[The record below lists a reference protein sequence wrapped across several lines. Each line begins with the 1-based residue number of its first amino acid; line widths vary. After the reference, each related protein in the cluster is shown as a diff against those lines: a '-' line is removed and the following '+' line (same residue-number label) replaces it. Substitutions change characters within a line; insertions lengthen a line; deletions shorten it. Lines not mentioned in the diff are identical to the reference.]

1 MPADHIQELGTDS
14 YAEGQ
19 GICEKG
25 YKETDMSHSETDVSG
40 EARPKCRCYVI
51 QTVTSQEEIMV
62 QLMQKQISPELFSE
76 VFIPRRQMNRRIRGK
91 WQTTRELLFPGYIFI
106 LAPDPVA
113 LFQELRNIPRL
124 SKLLHA
130 EAFEFIPL
138 KPAEQ
143 RFIEKI
149 GQRRGDHIF
158 AISEI
163 ELDPKVPYQ
172 RGDSVRITSGDLK
185 DFEGY
190 ILYLDIHKR
199 KAVIRTEMFG
209 GNSVDV
215 HVGIEI
221 VTKL

>member
-14 YAEGQ
+14 YAAGQ

-51 QTVTSQEEIMV
+51 QTVTSQEEILV

-209 GNSVDV
+209 GSSVDV

>member
-1 MPADHIQELGTDS
+1 MPADHIQELGSDS
-14 YAEGQ
+14 YAAGQ

-209 GNSVDV
+209 GSSVDV

>member
-51 QTVTSQEEIMV
+51 QTVTSQEEILV

-124 SKLLHA
+124 SNLLHA

-209 GNSVDV
+209 GSSVDV

>member
-1 MPADHIQELGTDS
+1 MPADHIQELGSGS
-14 YAEGQ
+14 YAAGQ

-51 QTVTSQEEIMV
+51 QTVTSQEEILV

-76 VFIPRRQMNRRIRGK
+76 VFIPSRQMNRRIRGK

-124 SKLLHA
+124 SNLLHA

-163 ELDPKVPYQ
+163 ELDPKVSYQ

-209 GNSVDV
+209 GSSVDV

>member
-25 YKETDMSHSETDVSG
+25 YKESRMSHSETDVNG
-40 EARPKCRCYVI
+40 EARSINRCYVI
-51 QTVTSQEEIMV
+51 QTITSQEQILVELI
-62 QLMQKQISPELFSE
+62 QKQISPMFYTEI
-76 VFIPRRQMNRRIRGK
+76 FIPKRQMNRRIRGK
-91 WQTTRELLFPGYIFI
+91 WQNILELLFPGYVFI
-106 LAPDPVA
+106 ISADPNA

-124 SKLLHA
+124 SNLLHA

>member
-14 YAEGQ
+14 YAAGQ

-124 SKLLHA
+124 SNLLHA

-143 RFIEKI
+143 RFMEKI

-209 GNSVDV
+209 GSSVDV

>member
-1 MPADHIQELGTDS
+1 MGS
-14 YAEGQ
+14 YAAGQ

-25 YKETDMSHSETDVSG
+25 HKETDMSHSETDVSG

>member
-14 YAEGQ
+14 YAAGQ

-51 QTVTSQEEIMV
+51 QTVTSQEEILV

-113 LFQELRNIPRL
+113 LFQELRNILRL

-209 GNSVDV
+209 GSSVDV

>member
-25 YKETDMSHSETDVSG
+25 YKESRMSHSETDVNG
-40 EARPKCRCYVI
+40 EARSINRCYVI
-51 QTVTSQEEIMV
+51 QTITSQEQILVELI
-62 QLMQKQISPELFSE
+62 QKQISPMFYTEI
-76 VFIPRRQMNRRIRGK
+76 FIPKRQMNRRIRGK
-91 WQTTRELLFPGYIFI
+91 WQNILELLFPGYVFI
-106 LAPDPVA
+106 ISDNPAA

>member
-1 MPADHIQELGTDS
+1 MPADHIQELGSGS
-14 YAEGQ
+14 YAAGQ

-163 ELDPKVPYQ
+163 ELDPKVSYQ

-209 GNSVDV
+209 GSSVDV

>member
-1 MPADHIQELGTDS
+1 
-14 YAEGQ
+14 
-19 GICEKG
+19 
-25 YKETDMSHSETDVSG
+25 MSHSETDVSG

-113 LFQELRNIPRL
+113 LFQELRNVPRL
-124 SKLLHA
+124 SNLLHA

>member
-1 MPADHIQELGTDS
+1 MGS
-14 YAEGQ
+14 YAAGQ

-25 YKETDMSHSETDVSG
+25 HKETDMSHSETDVSG

-51 QTVTSQEEIMV
+51 QTVTSQEEILV

-106 LAPDPVA
+106 LAPDPTA

-124 SKLLHA
+124 SNLLHA

-209 GNSVDV
+209 GSSVDV

>member
-25 YKETDMSHSETDVSG
+25 YKESRMSHSETDVNG
-40 EARPKCRCYVI
+40 EARSINRCYVI
-51 QTVTSQEEIMV
+51 QTITSQEQILVELI
-62 QLMQKQISPELFSE
+62 QKQISPMFYTEI
-76 VFIPRRQMNRRIRGK
+76 FIPKRQMNRRIRGK
-91 WQTTRELLFPGYIFI
+91 WQNILELLFPGYVFI
-106 LAPDPVA
+106 ISDNPAA

-124 SKLLHA
+124 SNLLHA
-130 EAFEFIPL
+130 GAFEFIPL

>member
-1 MPADHIQELGTDS
+1 MPADHIQELGSGS
-14 YAEGQ
+14 YAAGQ

-25 YKETDMSHSETDVSG
+25 HKETDMSHSETDVSG

-124 SKLLHA
+124 SNLLHA
-130 EAFEFIPL
+130 GAFEFIPL

>member
-25 YKETDMSHSETDVSG
+25 YKESRMSHSETDVNG
-40 EARPKCRCYVI
+40 EARSINRCYVI
-51 QTVTSQEEIMV
+51 QTITSQEQILVELI
-62 QLMQKQISPELFSE
+62 QKQISPMFYTEI
-76 VFIPRRQMNRRIRGK
+76 FIPKRQMNRRIRGK
-91 WQTTRELLFPGYIFI
+91 WQNILELLFPGYVFI
-106 LAPDPVA
+106 ISDNPAA
-113 LFQELRNIPRL
+113 LFQELRYIPRL
-124 SKLLHA
+124 SNLLHA

-163 ELDPKVPYQ
+163 ELDPKVSYQ

-209 GNSVDV
+209 GSSVDV

>member
-19 GICEKG
+19 GICEKR
-25 YKETDMSHSETDVSG
+25 YKESAMSHSETDVSG

-51 QTVTSQEEIMV
+51 QTVTSQEEILV

-209 GNSVDV
+209 GSSVDV

>member
-19 GICEKG
+19 GICEKR
-25 YKETDMSHSETDVSG
+25 YKESRMSHSETDVNG
-40 EARPKCRCYVI
+40 EARSINRCYVI
-51 QTVTSQEEIMV
+51 QTITSQEQILVELI
-62 QLMQKQISPELFSE
+62 QKQISPMFYTEI
-76 VFIPRRQMNRRIRGK
+76 FIPKRQMNRRIRGK
-91 WQTTRELLFPGYIFI
+91 WQNILELLFPGYVFI
-106 LAPDPVA
+106 ISDNPAA

-163 ELDPKVPYQ
+163 ELDPKVSYQ

>member
-14 YAEGQ
+14 YAAGQ

-40 EARPKCRCYVI
+40 EAHSINRCYVI
-51 QTVTSQEEIMV
+51 QTITAQEQILVELI
-62 QLMQKQISPELFSE
+62 QKQISPMFYTEI
-76 VFIPRRQMNRRIRGK
+76 FIPKRQMNRRIRGK
-91 WQTTRELLFPGYIFI
+91 WQNILELLFPGYVFI
-106 LAPDPVA
+106 ISDNPAA

>member
-1 MPADHIQELGTDS
+1 MSADHIQELGTDS

-19 GICEKG
+19 GICEKR
-25 YKETDMSHSETDVSG
+25 YKESRMSHSETDVSG

-113 LFQELRNIPRL
+113 LFQELRNVPRL
-124 SKLLHA
+124 SNLLHA
-130 EAFEFIPL
+130 GAFEFIPL

-209 GNSVDV
+209 GSSVDV